1 MISLQLLVA
10 VSAITSVPPPWNAAD
25 SEESLSGEI
34 IGKGFWMTLVKHL
47 APFVPSLP
55 LDSLLTRAST
65 VALELIPCELG
76 FIQL

>member
-10 VSAITSVPPPWNAAD
+10 VSATTSVPPPWNAAN

-34 IGKGFWMTLVKHL
+34 TGKGFHMTSVKHL
-47 APFVPSLP
+47 GPSVPSLP